1 MLSAV
6 LIPMLVML
14 ANVIT
19 IAVIVQ
25 FILSI
30 LLSFNVVSIHNNV
43 VSALWQSL
51 NAILDPIL
59 APIRR
64 FLPDT
69 GMLDLSPMVLLFL
82 IQFVVRMLIYI
93 GNVTA

>member
-30 LLSFNVVSIHNNV
+30 LLSFNVVSIHNNI

-51 NAILDPIL
+51 NAILEPIL

-64 FLPDT
+64 FMPDT

-82 IQFVVRMLIYI
+82 IQFVIRMLIYI
-93 GNVTA
+93 GSVTA

>member
-51 NAILDPIL
+51 NAILEPIL

-64 FLPDT
+64 FMPDT